1 MLQSYFT
8 AFSGMLTF
16 SRGLDNISNNIA
28 NMNTPGFK
36 GTDVFYRAARGGN
49 IGSNIAGQSLR
60 LADGDVRQ
68 TSNNTDLALN
78 GNGWFMLRDGNKLLY
93 TRAGQFVVNEKDV
106 LVDKNTGFEVV
117 AYDSNGKLTKV
128 DLTAF
133 DSLPAQST
141 TQINFSGN
149 VKADQNSP
157 PKFNVSVFNSMGEK
171 ITLQVKFTRDQTE
184 GKTNAW
190 KVSIQDDKN
199 NDLTAVPLDLEFDAN
214 GQVKAE
220 FTKQPFTIPAPNNG
234 SAAVSLNLTLN
245 FADQAGVDGLRLSAT
260 SSFSVKGNPGDGR
273 SLSGIKSIDFTDT
286 GEVKLTYT
294 NSETATPFQLALTI
308 AKDSAALTLVDGNL
322 FRIAGNSEVLVG
334 KAGTG
339 SFATVVSGALEA
351 SNVDLTSEFS
361 ELILAQRGYQA
372 SSKVMNVADELIKQ
386 LYERS

>member
-36 GTDVFYRAARGGN
+36 GTDLFYRAARGGN
-49 IGSNIAGQSLR
+49 IGSNITGQSLR
-60 LADGDVRQ
+60 LGDGDVRQ

-78 GNGWFMLRDGNKLLY
+78 GNGWFIVRDANKLFY
-93 TRAGQFVVNEKDV
+93 TRAGQFVFNDKDV
-106 LVDKNTGFEVV
+106 LVDRNTGFEVV
-117 AYDSNGKLTKV
+117 AYDSNGKLGPV
-128 DLTAF
+128 NLTAF
-133 DSLPAQST
+133 SSLSAQST
-141 TQINFSGN
+141 TQVNFAGN

-157 PKFNVSVFNSMGEK
+157 PKFNVTVFNSMGEK

-220 FTKQPFTIPAPNNG
+220 FAKQPFTIPAPNNG
-234 SAAVSLNLTLN
+234 SAAVPLELTLN
-245 FADQAGVDGLRLSAT
+245 FADQAGIDGLRLSAT
-260 SSFSVKGNPGDGR
+260 SSFTVKGNSADGR
-273 SLSGIKSIDFTDT
+273 SLSGIKDISFTDL
-286 GEVKLTYT
+286 GEVKITYT
-294 NSETATPFQLALTI
+294 NSETASPFQLALAI
-308 AKDSAALTLVDGNL
+308 AKDSSALTLVDGNL
-322 FRIAGNSEVLVG
+322 FRIAAASEVLVG
-334 KAGTG
+334 KPG
-339 SFATVVSGALEA
+339 SGGFATVVSGALEA

-361 ELILAQRGYQA
+361 ELILVQRGYQA